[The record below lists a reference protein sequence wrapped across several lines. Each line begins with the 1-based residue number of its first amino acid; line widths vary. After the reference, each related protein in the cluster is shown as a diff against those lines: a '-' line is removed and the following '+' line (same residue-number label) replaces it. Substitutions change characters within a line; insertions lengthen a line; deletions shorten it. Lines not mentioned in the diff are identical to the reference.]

1 MVGMMTACSSD
12 DSYEMKS
19 SNIPIK
25 FTADV
30 VGLKTRCENNSG
42 AIPVQGSTFED
53 GTNINVYVSG
63 TTSGTP
69 IDGMGAEGFLTYTT
83 SISDGTLST
92 TTDPK
97 FPSTEHIN
105 VLAIY
110 PSSVKTSQT
119 SFTPE
124 QYQWDYDSYKKS
136 DLMCATIQDQEATG
150 SKLNLNFKHLM
161 AKVVV
166 IINDASDLEVDSK
179 CIFSCSL
186 DNLYRKADI
195 SFSADGITLSNPS
208 MKGSTFIGDGN
219 YSPYHVSNS
228 NGITGLIIP
237 QKFTANNTL
246 FSFFVSTAPYG
257 STEETYKYTP
267 TSDITFEAGHEYTFN
282 LSIDKSTVKLN
293 SYTVTQW
300 TRETTENGNFVLQ

>member
-30 VGLKTRCENNSG
+30 VGMKTRCENNSS

-124 QYQWDYDSYKKS
+124 HYQCDYDSYKKS
-136 DLMCATIQDQEATG
+136 DLMCATLKDQAATG
-150 SKLNLNFKHLM
+150 KKLNLNFKHLM

-179 CIFSCSL
+179 YIFSCSL
-186 DNLYRKADI
+186 DNLYSTADI
-195 SFSADGITLSNPS
+195 SFSADGITLSNLS
-208 MKGSTFIGDGN
+208 GKESTFIGTGN
-219 YSPYHVSNS
+219 YSSYVNNS

-246 FSFFVSTAPYG
+246 FSFIVSTAPYG
-257 STEETYKYTP
+257 ATEERYIYTP

-300 TRETTENGNFVLQ
+300 TSETTKNDYFVQQ